1 MNDWLLQVGTLPH
14 DVRSF
19 VTSVQYGKPADVLIQ
34 AAVYG
39 ADRDLADFL
48 HQPIVEALKVSPDG
62 VCTIRFDGVEDN
74 GVRLVEPK
82 DVAVAMLK
90 SKAIVYHLPSR
101 EYRLA
106 SRAHRSALLEVNNY
120 DLLG

>member
-19 VTSVQYGKPADVLIQ
+19 VASVQYGKPANVLIQ

-48 HQPIVEALKVSPDG
+48 HRPIVEAL
-62 VCTIRFDGVEDN
+62 
-74 GVRLVEPK
+74 
-82 DVAVAMLK
+82 
-90 SKAIVYHLPSR
+90 
-101 EYRLA
+101 
-106 SRAHRSALLEVNNY
+106 
-120 DLLG
+120 